1 MRALIAD
8 PDLGRARRIG
18 RICAS
23 RGLDVDHVS
32 HGAEAL
38 QRALDTPPDLVVCPL
53 DLSVIDGARLSQILR
68 ANPKTATATFL
79 FLLEDELDA
88 PLAMK
93 PSDRL
98 VLAPWREPDLLQ
110 QLEATLGGEEAPGAP
125 SGGEVEGDLGQ
136 LSLLD
141 LLQLFSETRKTG
153 ILRVLPKDAPRGTV
167 LVREGEVIDASVSTV
182 EGATIEGSKAFFRLA
197 ACVEGRFEFSPEALG
212 SRRTMAQP
220 IRSLLLEAARQLD
233 EGERFRRELP
243 DPGLR
248 VCLSEAADKLPPAAH
263 PLTRDVLAAAAG
275 GASVREIV
283 DEVSA
288 PDYQVLRT
296 LHALF
301 RRGLLERDTA
311 DFTPTTLRAA
321 ESREGVF
328 AAVQVDSIRAW
339 AAAQRPP
346 IFSGIRVP
354 VVASD
359 AGALRTLLEAI
370 CELPGAC
377 GTKALE
383 SSDLDTRF
391 ALLAEIPLEE
401 GLALQFVGLPI
412 DPRFEALWSVAAS
425 GMLGALVVVD
435 RPAPDVS
442 RQVDRVCSLLEATG
456 RPVLS
461 VLAGSLAESAQAPE
475 TEEGL
480 PPDRAD
486 LVPGPWNTPGAE
498 QRTVVRNLLSR
509 LAR

>member
-1 MRALIAD
+1 
-8 PDLGRARRIG
+8 
-18 RICAS
+18 
-23 RGLDVDHVS
+23 
-32 HGAEAL
+32 
-38 QRALDTPPDLVVCPL
+38 
-53 DLSVIDGARLSQILR
+53 
-68 ANPKTATATFL
+68 
-79 FLLEDELDA
+79 
-88 PLAMK
+88 
-93 PSDRL
+93 
-98 VLAPWREPDLLQ
+98 
-110 QLEATLGGEEAPGAP
+110 
-125 SGGEVEGDLGQ
+125 
-136 LSLLD
+136 
-141 LLQLFSETRKTG
+141 
-153 ILRVLPKDAPRGTV
+153 
-167 LVREGEVIDASVSTV
+167 
-182 EGATIEGSKAFFRLA
+182 
-197 ACVEGRFEFSPEALG
+197 
-212 SRRTMAQP
+212 MAQP

-283 DEVSA
+283 DEVCA

-328 AAVQVDSIRAW
+328 AAAQVDSIRAW
-339 AAAQRPP
+339 AAAQRP
-346 IFSGIRVP
+346 
-354 VVASD
+354 A
-359 AGALRTLLEAI
+359 
-370 CELPGAC
+370 AC
-377 GTKALE
+377 GTTALE

-391 ALLAEIPLEE
+391 VLLAEIPLEE
-401 GLALQFVGLPI
+401 GLAVQLVGLPI

-425 GMLGALVVVD
+425 GMLGALVVLD

-486 LVPGPWNTPGAE
+486 LVPGPWHTPGTE
-498 QRTVVRNLLSR
+498 RRTVVRNLLSR
-509 LAR
+509 HAR